1 MEWQKKR
8 QSFSFAIPECSL
20 SYQEIVQMS
29 GMTKEKTKFF
39 FCHSRVQPILFKDS
53 ANEWNGKRKDEV
65 FLFHSRVQ
73 PILFKDSANEWND
86 KRKDEVFLFLS
97 RVQPILSRD
106 SANEWNGKTLE
117 NLLFLRDL

>member
-1 MEWQKKR
+1 MSDFR
-8 QSFSFAIPECSL
+8 FNEC
-20 SYQEIVQMS
+20 
-29 GMTKEKTKFF
+29 
-39 FCHSRVQPILFKDS
+39 CKDS
-53 ANEWNGKRKDEV
+53 ANEWNDKRKDKV
-65 FLFHSRVQ
+65 FLFHSRVP

>member
-1 MEWQKKR
+1 M
-8 QSFSFAIPECSL
+8 FFAK
-20 SYQEIVQMS
+20 IVQTS

-53 ANEWNGKRKDEV
+53 ANEWNDKRKDEV
-65 FLFHSRVQ
+65 FLFH
-73 PILFKDSANEWND
+73 
-86 KRKDEVFLFLS
+86 S